1 MVTTLT
7 SKGQVTVPKAIRE
20 RLELTA
26 GAKLEFR
33 LQDDGTIQVVPL
45 RSSLKQL
52 KYLLPKPDVSLTLE
66 EMDDAIYQAIRERA
80 FGNDRD

>member
-1 MVTTLT
+1 MVTTLA

-20 RLELTA
+20 RLEPKA

-52 KYLLPKPDVSLTLE
+52 K
-66 EMDDAIYQAIRERA
+66 
-80 FGNDRD
+80 